1 MRILVPVGD
10 RHLGFKALEVAIEE
24 AKLRGWN
31 LIIVNSLYGGS
42 KTKTEQIKRAEKLL
56 DEAVKLARENDV
68 DVEKILSVRG
78 KEPGEDIVELADELR
93 AHLIVMGCG
102 IIREQF
108 EMELM
113 ETTQY
118 VILHA
123 SQPILLVK

>member
-1 MRILVPVGD
+1 MTILVPVGD
-10 RHLGFKALEVAIEE
+10 RYLGFKALEVAIEE

-31 LIIVNSLYGGS
+31 LVVVNSLYGGS
-42 KTKTEQIKRAEKLL
+42 KTKVEQIEQAEKLL
-56 DEAVKLARENDV
+56 DEAVKLAKENGV
-68 DVEKILSVRG
+68 DAKKILSVRG
-78 KEPGEDIVELADELR
+78 KEPGEDIVDLADELG

-113 ETTQY
+113 ETTRY

-123 SQPILLVK
+123 SQPMLLIK